1 MFVKGRKAESGS
13 VTKIRPASL
22 RRDSLT
28 VSMLSA
34 GALALLGTSGAANAE
49 PNKTS
54 SPLDGIV
61 VFGNDPCPLGTDG
74 EIVVCARQPESE
86 RYRIPKALRQ
96 HKAAPIMERSWA
108 ARTASAD
115 AVSQA
120 ILPDSCSAIGSYGQT
135 GCTMQMLRQWFAE
148 RRASQSAGN

>member
-1 MFVKGRKAESGS
+1 MLGAGS
-13 VTKIRPASL
+13 
-22 RRDSLT
+22 
-28 VSMLSA
+28 
-34 GALALLGTSGAANAE
+34 AANAE
-49 PNKTS
+49 SDKTA

-61 VFGNDPCPLGTDG
+61 VFGNDPCPQSTDG

-96 HKAAPIMERSWA
+96 HKAEPIMERSWA

-148 RRASQSAGN
+148 RRAAQSSGN